1 MSCSG
6 GDIRGKPFFGGSDDA
21 HQSWPPTI
29 ANRTASGFE
38 SGPFDPLSYQGTSL
52 DLGCDAR
59 HTTERSGHDASVWDR
74 VVPID
79 RSAEIFYASR
89 QDVGASVVTTQ
100 ESSVVEPFGQRLA
113 EAQRA
118 AQARQFGRA
127 ETLLSALLQE
137 RPESVEALDLL
148 GFVLFFS
155 GRAAEAEAV
164 CRRTLTL
171 DPDHP
176 YALSGL
182 GVCLC
187 AQGNSEQGIAALRR
201 AIELRPEWLDPRWD
215 LCVVLLEAGR
225 LNEAARVLE
234 EAAKC
239 LPADTARWEL
249 LRQRIEQAR

>member
-1 MSCSG
+1 VVGTYAASRYSG
-6 GDIRGKPFFGGSDDA
+6 EAKARTNRGRRRSRIGS
-21 HQSWPPTI
+21 HL
-29 ANRTASGFE
+29 GFE
-38 SGPFDPLSYQGTSL
+38 SGRFGPLSYQGSSL
-52 DLGCDAR
+52 DFGCDAR
-59 HTTERSGHDASVWDR
+59 HATERSGHDASVRDR
-74 VVPID
+74 AVPID
-79 RSAEIFYASR
+79 RSAEPFYASR
-89 QDVGASVVTTQ
+89 QVVGAGVVTTP

-113 EAQRA
+113 EAQQA

-127 ETLLSALLQE
+127 ETLLSDLVQE

-187 AQGNSEQGIAALRR
+187 AQGKSEQGIAALRR
-201 AIELRPEWLDPRWD
+201 AIELRPDWLDPRWD
-215 LCVVLLEAGR
+215 LCVVLLQAGR
-225 LNEAARVLE
+225 LNEATRVLE

-249 LRQRIEQAR
+249 LRQRIDQAR